1 MESMIRSWHDD
12 RMPLT
17 GEYAP
22 SPDDWSREQAEL
34 FERTNGAEGN
44 ELQGKPIIVLTT
56 LGARSGKIRKT
67 PLMRVEHDG
76 EYVVVASKGG
86 APQHPTWYHNIVDAP
101 LVELQDGPVRKDYT
115 PRELTGD
122 ERAVWWDRAVEAWPA
137 YADYATKTDRVI
149 PLFLLTPVE

>member
-1 MESMIRSWHDD
+1 
-12 RMPLT
+12 MPLT

-22 SPDDWSREQAEL
+22 SPDDFSREQAEL

-44 ELQGKPIIVLTT
+44 EMQGKPIIVLTT

-76 EYVVVASKGG
+76 EYLVVASKGG
-86 APQHPTWYHNIVDAP
+86 APEHPTWYHNIVGAP

-115 PRELTGD
+115 PRELSGQ
-122 ERAVWWDRAVEAWPA
+122 EREIWWERAVEAWPA
-137 YADYATKTDRVI
+137 YADYATKTDRLI
-149 PLFLLTPVE
+149 PVFLLTPVEDASE